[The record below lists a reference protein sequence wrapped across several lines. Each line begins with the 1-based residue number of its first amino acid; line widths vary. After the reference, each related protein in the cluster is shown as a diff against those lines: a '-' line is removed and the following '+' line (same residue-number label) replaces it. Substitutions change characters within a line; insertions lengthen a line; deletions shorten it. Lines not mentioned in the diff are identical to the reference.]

1 MCMHASFNI
10 KNEIYK
16 LQYFNVKRK
25 FKIKK
30 EGRIEVNIFHIWLLF
45 FCFVLLISKWLTT
58 FIITNGKWMFA
69 YFLIKKQW
77 TECTY
82 NVCVVDDE
90 LDEARRQFLLCTTM
104 MHICAHKEHW
114 TNFPTINSHFQYL
127 ILTVFFCYH
136 VQKSEK
142 NPKKHRKRKREK
154 KMDKTIKQ
162 IVRNACKNK
171 HRLIDW

>member
-69 YFLIKKQW
+69 YFLIKNNERNAHIMCVCCGWW
-77 TECTY
+77 TWWGKATISSVY
-82 NVCVVDDE
+82 DDDAY
-90 LDEARRQFLLCTTM
+90 LRTQRTLNQFS
-104 MHICAHKEHW
+104 
-114 TNFPTINSHFQYL
+114 INSHFQYL
-127 ILTVFFCYH
+127 ISTVLFCYH

-142 NPKKHRKRKREK
+142 NPKKHRKRRREK
-154 KMDKTIKQ
+154 KMNKTIKQ
-162 IVRNACKNK
+162 IVWNACKNK

>member
-1 MCMHASFNI
+1 MHVSFNI

-69 YFLIKKQW
+69 YFLIKNNERNAHIMCVCCGWW
-77 TECTY
+77 TWWGKATISSVY
-82 NVCVVDDE
+82 DDDAY
-90 LDEARRQFLLCTTM
+90 LRTQRTLNQFSNHQQSFSIFNFNSFILLSRTK
-104 MHICAHKEHW
+104 IGKKSKE
-114 TNFPTINSHFQYL
+114 T
-127 ILTVFFCYH
+127 
-136 VQKSEK
+136 QKEKEREK
-142 NPKKHRKRKREK
+142 NG
-154 KMDKTIKQ
+154 
-162 IVRNACKNK
+162 
-171 HRLIDW
+171 